1 MDGIHFFLLK
11 SLGKIGKIK
20 EKLLWRLYMLD
31 FIRIACAVPPVQ
43 VGDVT
48 KNTDDICRYI
58 KAADEAKADVLV
70 LPELALTGYTCAD
83 LFFQWHMER
92 SAMAGL
98 QRIIDF
104 CGEHPRLTVAVGIGL
119 TICGQM
125 YNCCAIVS
133 GGVLRGIVPKTFIPN
148 YNEFYE
154 YRWFSSS
161 SDLTVDTVS
170 MKELG
175 LRGDYCVPVGKDLI
189 FTIGDGAKL
198 GAEICED
205 LWTPLPPSTLA
216 CLNGAEVIVNLSA
229 SNETV
234 GKREYRRNL
243 VKNQSSR
250 CNCVYA
256 YCSSGSTESTT
267 DVVFSGHSMITQDG
281 YMLAE
286 NQNLIDTDYMI
297 VQDADLGAIRAER
310 KRNKSVR
317 DCTSVYGVLEPM
329 RYVDCEC
336 QSLRSD
342 GALYQVEKMPFV
354 PQSQGDRRERCMD
367 IFQIQVSGLKRR
379 LDAIGTNAVIGV
391 SGGLD
396 STLALLVTAEA
407 MRQLGRPATDVYG
420 LTMPCFGTTDRT
432 YRNALRLMEKLGIS
446 QKEINIRQS
455 VLAHFRDI
463 GHDPQ
468 VTDGT
473 YENAQA
479 RERTQVLM
487 DYASIVNG
495 IVIGTGDLSELA
507 LGWCTYNGD
516 HMSMYSVNGTIPKT
530 LMQEMIRAIADTP
543 AFAGVREILG
553 DILDTPISPELLPPD
568 DSGKIAQQTEDLVG
582 PYVLHDFFLYYM
594 LRYGNEPAK
603 IYLLACRA
611 FADEYAPD
619 TIKKWLRVFYR
630 RFFSQQF
637 KRSCQPDGVKVGN
650 ICVSPRGDWKMPSEA
665 SCRTWMEQIDKL

>member
-1 MDGIHFFLLK
+1 
-11 SLGKIGKIK
+11 
-20 EKLLWRLYMLD
+20 MLD

-216 CLNGAEVIVNLSA
+216 CLNGAGVIVNLSA

-594 LRYGNEPAK
+594 LRYGAEPAK
-603 IYLLACRA
+603 IYLLACRV

>member
-594 LRYGNEPAK
+594 LRYGAEPAK
-603 IYLLACRA
+603 IYLLACRV